1 MHRRTVTHRHTDT
14 QTHTQNFFFIYIDIS
29 LKMQITFSLSQAFH
43 GEDGFFPLMNYIG
56 CVFLRSSSI
65 GALQIPLK
73 TSSKCKKRLAPKSRE
88 IEGNR
93 LLKLTEIRIADDFS
107 FMREGHIGSVPVEH
121 YFFVLHKSW
130 SALRERSKSC

>member
-1 MHRRTVTHRHTDT
+1 MR
-14 QTHTQNFFFIYIDIS
+14 F
-29 LKMQITFSLSQAFH
+29 
-43 GEDGFFPLMNYIG
+43 
-56 CVFLRSSSI
+56 FLRSSSI
-65 GALQIPLK
+65 GALHIPLK
-73 TSSKCKKRLAPKSRE
+73 TSSKCKKRLAPRSRE

-130 SALRERSKSC
+130 LQKLLKKTICSFGALEPLLKKNAPIVDLSDTNMQITTSWCQNENNFYFLNFKHFFLVL